1 MVDLNNLSNNL
12 QKIGQN
18 ILQMG
23 VGYTVSKEA
32 MHGGWGLGMGP
43 SIWGCGE
50 MGCCMPMGGYS
61 FPTPPP
67 IDIHHPIYGQ
77 GLPGYGMPPGAY
89 DAAYEHGKLEAQ
101 RIAEQMERSNYPK
114 AQPVADDVS
123 ITEGRVLEDAI
134 KEETNFSIIN
144 DENWHALNAKENK
157 TVVEK
162 AQLNNYYKARVTD
175 LAQSYVANI
184 SKSFGGN
191 GQYID
196 LNSYTGFMANNIP
209 EDATE
214 DVQQAFLNAASVEF
228 NKLDL
233 NRDGVVDYKEAAAYI
248 NTLDGQSDGTITSEE
263 FKAGSTGLTDPNNT
277 DFENKLKENY
287 RNLFGK

>member
-1 MVDLNNLSNNL
+1 MVDFNNLSNNL

-43 SIWGCGE
+43 SIWGCGG

-89 DAAYEHGKLEAQ
+89 DSAYEHGKLEAQ
-101 RIAEQMERSNYPK
+101 RIMDQMERSNYPK
-114 AQPVADDVS
+114 AQPVADDIS
-123 ITEGRVLEDAI
+123 TTEGRVLEDAI
-134 KEETNFSIIN
+134 TEETNFSIIN

-157 TVVEK
+157 TDAEK
-162 AQLNNYYKARVTD
+162 AQLNNYYKARQIN
-175 LAQSYVANI
+175 LIRLNI
-184 SKSFGGN
+184 IK
-191 GQYID
+191 IIIAD
-196 LNSYTGFMANNIP
+196 
-209 EDATE
+209 
-214 DVQQAFLNAASVEF
+214 
-228 NKLDL
+228 
-233 NRDGVVDYKEAAAYI
+233 
-248 NTLDGQSDGTITSEE
+248 
-263 FKAGSTGLTDPNNT
+263 
-277 DFENKLKENY
+277 
-287 RNLFGK
+287 